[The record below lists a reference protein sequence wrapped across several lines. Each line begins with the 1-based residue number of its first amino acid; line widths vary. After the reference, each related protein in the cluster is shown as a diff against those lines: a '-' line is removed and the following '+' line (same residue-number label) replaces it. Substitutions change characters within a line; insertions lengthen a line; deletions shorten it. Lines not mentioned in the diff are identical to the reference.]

1 MPVVKFRPSAEII
14 ERHRYLAEKHAAFRL
29 MQNLVDRTC
38 GFEILKRAFATT
50 SMQTL
55 LVAQTP
61 EFEWDKEILR
71 VSLDVH
77 SGELVFDFRKPG
89 PICSNTG
96 TEFDAVRL
104 KRVSPG
110 SKDFSRSRSGLSY
123 TRSSPQWTSETS
135 TLQQL
140 TLGQSGLRSSW
151 CNRLI
156 LTIGLTRSAN
166 D

>member
-1 MPVVKFRPSAEII
+1 MGGNNRTPSFSGREARRFQVDAE
-14 ERHRYLAEKHAAFRL
+14 FG
-29 MQNLVDRTC
+29 RTDC

-71 VSLDVH
+71 VSPDVH

-96 TEFDAVRL
+96 TGFDAVRL
-104 KRVSPG
+104 KRVSRG

-123 TRSSPQWTSETS
+123 TRSSPQWTRNIDITPVDPWSE
-135 TLQQL
+135 
-140 TLGQSGLRSSW
+140 W
-151 CNRLI
+151 PEK
-156 LTIGLTRSAN
+156 
-166 D
+166 